1 MMSQE
6 NMNVESFGGNV
17 YRVRATIANRGA
29 LPTYVTNKGKELGRF
44 QTVLASLRPAE
55 GVTLLSSEGHV
66 ELGHLSAVTG
76 HSNVEWFV
84 QVDGASAKGN
94 LCLGTLGVR
103 GAAGGDVQ
111 LAVHAS

>member
-1 MMSQE
+1 MPQE
-6 NMNVESFGGNV
+6 SMDVESFGGNV

-29 LPTYVTNKGKELGRF
+29 LPTHVTNKGKELGRF

-55 GVTLLSSEGHV
+55 GVMLLSSEGHI
-66 ELGHLSAVTG
+66 ELGHLPAVTG
-76 HSNVEWFV
+76 HSTVEWFV
-84 QVDGASAKGN
+84 QAATSGQEN

-111 LAVHAS
+111 LTVHAS